1 MDKAKA
7 VLNFEKGSIKVLD
20 ACLSGVRRGGT
31 VSVLGVYPVN
41 YDNFRLGQI
50 FDKGITLKA
59 GQSPVHAII
68 DKLLKYVET
77 GQVQLDDIITHKLSL
92 DEVAK
97 GYEMFHKKED
107 GCVKVVLDPW
117 K

>member
-1 MDKAKA
+1 MII
-7 VLNFEKGSIKVLD
+7 L
-20 ACLSGVRRGGT
+20 
-31 VSVLGVYPVN
+31 YW
-41 YDNFRLGQI
+41 QI
-50 FDKGITLKA
+50 FDGITLKA

-77 GQVQLDDIITHKLSL
+77 GEVKLDDIITHRLSL

-97 GYEMFHKKED
+97 GYEIFQKKED
-107 GCVKVVLDPW
+107 GCVKLFWIPGY